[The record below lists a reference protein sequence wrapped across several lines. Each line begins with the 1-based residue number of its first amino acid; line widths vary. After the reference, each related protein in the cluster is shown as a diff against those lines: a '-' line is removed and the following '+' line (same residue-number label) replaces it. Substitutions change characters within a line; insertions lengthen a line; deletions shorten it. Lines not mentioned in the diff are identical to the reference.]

1 MESFLKASKVAL
13 SDLSPYQIIRVILGN
28 QTCDLDSAVC
38 ALAQGFSEYV
48 NAKKHGQSDLA
59 VIPVLNI
66 PEKEFRIKTEVVYWL
81 RSHNIPLYLI
91 TFRDQINLQNLQNK
105 TDKKLELILVDHHIL
120 PNEDIVLKP
129 SVTNIIDHR
138 PLDPA
143 WSWSNILLNVEI
155 VGSCT
160 SLVARDILQKNPD
173 MLDAQLAS
181 FLIGPILV
189 DTYNMSAK
197 GGRVTATDV
206 DVINKLEQ
214 LGRLRTDRTEVF
226 NKIMNAKTD
235 ISELTVEELM
245 LKDLKVTN
253 GVPIAVFPLLV
264 ENLLTRENAKEMIEK
279 FGIDKNCTVI
289 VLIGLDVSDGRISRD
304 IAVFSILC
312 DQLGN
317 DIIQA
322 LTSSTQPPLNIDL
335 VKEIREERYSI
346 CLYKIG
352 NLEVTRKQIL
362 PIVQRTALLHNNER
376 I

>member
-214 LGRLRTDRTEVF
+214 LGRLRTDRTE
-226 NKIMNAKTD
+226 
-235 ISELTVEELM
+235 
-245 LKDLKVTN
+245 
-253 GVPIAVFPLLV
+253 
-264 ENLLTRENAKEMIEK
+264 NLLTRENAKEMIEK